1 MINFNLTGDA
11 LIHCLKVSGAKILII
26 DGEEKIN
33 SRVEGVR
40 DRIEQEL
47 HMQAIVLDQ
56 RLKLAIAARP
66 VERPD
71 DSYRAGLKGDFP
83 AIVIYTR
90 YNLLFLSFQPSF

>member
-1 MINFNLTGDA
+1 MINFNLAGDA
-11 LIHCLKVSGAKILII
+11 LIHCLKVSGAKILIA

-33 SRVEGVR
+33 SRVEAVR

-56 RLKLAIAARP
+56 QLKSTIAARP

-71 DSYRAGLKGDFP
+71 DSYRSGVKSDFP
-83 AIVIYTR
+83 AIVVYTR
-90 YNLLFLSFQPSF
+90 YNPRLP